1 MKKIFNV
8 KQVVVFMLLFFIIA
22 NIVNPAFATG
32 DASGAT
38 LEDYICNVFKYL
50 TGTVGKALAA
60 FACVGVSLA
69 FVGGKIQW
77 TTVLVFAIAMA
88 CIFGAPQIVKAFSGG
103 DLACADSDVTFYDKN

>member
-1 MKKIFNV
+1 MKKKFLLT
-8 KQVVVFMLLFFIIA
+8 LLFLALFTL
-22 NIVNPAFATG
+22 PALASSNQGTG
-32 DASGAT
+32 GNT
-38 LEDYICNVFKYL
+38 GYGLEDYICTVFTYL

-69 FVGGKIQW
+69 FFGGKIQW

-103 DLACADSDVTFYDKN
+103 NTVACNTFSDVTGKK

>member
-1 MKKIFNV
+1 M
-8 KQVVVFMLLFFIIA
+8 FFILCS
-22 NIVNPAFATG
+22 NVNVSFATS
-32 DASGAT
+32 DASNAT

-103 DLACADSDVTFYDKN
+103 DLACSTSDITFYNQN